1 MEEEK
6 SIGHVMGNVNSEPTS
21 NSTPYTAADSICYNI
36 GEEVLHSSGDL
47 LEAICVN
54 SCCPDQVVVA
64 SSRKGLMYFDINTG
78 KNFTYSE
85 SSLWSQSE
93 WPRNG
98 WANSESTPIPT
109 FVSPGVGLR
118 SKEGPSLGLGGATVG
133 EGLNNVAKESSFKGV
148 GIGIPGYG
156 GMGALGLGW
165 EEWEDYEG
173 VIDPLATMES
183 VNTQAMDSHPLR
195 PLFLV
200 GSRNTHI
207 YLWEMIEVPSSEMAS
222 SAIKASPL
230 ANKISKATFTATN
243 KRLAC
248 FEEEI
253 KAWRMVVDK
262 LTKERAAVLKERDV
276 MRQEINDLKAEVAS
290 LRDRSPCEEGEI
302 VEGSNGGDHKGNC

>member
-1 MEEEK
+1 MLHLQCVFTRRVSDSTHEPQDFHWPFMKINTKQSALHDSRRVNGMAGEK

-64 SSRKGLMYFDINTG
+64 SSRKGLMFFDINTG

-85 SSLWSQSE
+85 SSLWSQAE

-98 WANSESTPIPT
+98 WENSESTPIPT
-109 FVSPGVGLR
+109 FVSPGAGLR

-148 GIGIPGYG
+148 GIGIAGYG

-173 VIDPLATMES
+173 VVDPLATMES

-207 YLWEMIEVPSSEMAS
+207 YLWETIVDPGLLRESS
-222 SAIKASPL
+222 SAEYDSAAHELSLFVSHSAADLSHYASVSDHCFGSVLVFDP
-230 ANKISKATFTATN
+230 AT
-243 KRLAC
+243 
-248 FEEEI
+248 
-253 KAWRMVVDK
+253 VD
-262 LTKERAAVLKERDV
+262 D
-276 MRQEINDLKAEVAS
+276 
-290 LRDRSPCEEGEI
+290 
-302 VEGSNGGDHKGNC
+302 